1 MKSDFFDLSVFRL
14 KSPSMTQ
21 IYSIV
26 NSGLINLHNGLIYLR
41 TSKFLMPLSVIKDYF
56 FDVLTDC
63 LPLVLHFIAVAC
75 NLSED
80 HM

>member
-26 NSGLINLHNGLIYLR
+26 NSGLINLHNGLIDLR

-63 LPLVLHFIAVAC
+63 FPLVLHFIAVAC